1 MLRVDLREVHRGPL
15 DTTGV
20 LQPEDP
26 AFEGLELGLA
36 GPVSVEG
43 RLQETGPGEFFWRG
57 TVRGEV
63 RGGCRRCL
71 TDVAQPV
78 EIDLNV
84 LFSED
89 PDAADDPSVYPLA
102 PAAPSL
108 DLACDL
114 DRLVERGPPFDQLV
128 AAQAHT
134 EGEPRPDGLAHGR
147 HDLVQQ
153 ARSVLTAPALWAFA
167 AAVTLAPIL
176 WHAIKP
182 PPAIPKPV
190 AALYQPGKINVIEFA
205 DFECPYCRRLHAIL
219 DPLVDAAGDR
229 VNFVR
234 LQRPLSQ
241 HVYAEHAARAALCAE
256 AQGKGEAMADRLFA
270 EKLDHDKIVAI
281 AEQRRGGK
289 VINARLLRID
299 SVLLY
304 QLTILDGGHS
314 WREYYN
320 AATGNPVVIP

>member
-71 TDVAQPV
+71 IDVAQPV

-102 PAAPSL
+102 PAAPSI
-108 DLACDL
+108 DLAEAI
-114 DRLVERGPPFDQLV
+114 RE
-128 AAQAHT
+128 
-134 EGEPRPDGLAHGR
+134 ELA
-147 HDLVQQ
+147 L
-153 ARSVLTAPALWAFA
+153 
-167 AAVTLAPIL
+167 
-176 WHAIKP
+176 
-182 PPAIPKPV
+182 AIPAYLLCREDCAGLCPRC
-190 AALYQPGKINVIEFA
+190 GA
-205 DFECPYCRRLHAIL
+205 DLNAGPCRCTPA
-219 DPLVDAAGDR
+219 
-229 VNFVR
+229 
-234 LQRPLSQ
+234 
-241 HVYAEHAARAALCAE
+241 
-256 AQGKGEAMADRLFA
+256 
-270 EKLDHDKIVAI
+270 
-281 AEQRRGGK
+281 
-289 VINARLLRID
+289 D
-299 SVLLY
+299 SV
-304 QLTILDGGHS
+304 
-314 WREYYN
+314 
-320 AATGNPVVIP
+320 